1 MNIMSGQTGIK
12 EEREDETQREEE
24 RFVIECDDAPQTV
37 VSNCCLSRVF
47 TAFLSFFSFHQ
58 FIICYITPEVY
69 LQMTFFP
76 CT

>member
-47 TAFLSFFSFHQ
+47 LQRFLASFL
-58 FIICYITPEVY
+58 FISS
-69 LQMTFFP
+69 
-76 CT
+76 